1 MNNIRR
7 NRIFR
12 ALTNGFFYLI
22 TGMVGAFEAEL
33 FSDIFDQTHDINLL
47 KMCGAFIFGGLI
59 VSLVRDKWRG
69 RSLRWRHAEI
79 CLHIMTYLA
88 IASVFTNNVLF
99 LWLLWIVGLYVIV
112 LQLVREDLIPFQG
125 AQFGAKRLKA
135 LLWLSLIAVLTFGSL
150 AFITANGWF
159 WLLVAIIVAPY
170 VCFFSYLIVRG
181 IRNKRRAQKT
191 RQEKVDPS
199 EEAAQQI

>member
-1 MNNIRR
+1 
-7 NRIFR
+7 
-12 ALTNGFFYLI
+12 
-22 TGMVGAFEAEL
+22 MVGAFEAEL
-33 FSDIFDQTHDINLL
+33 FSDIFDRTYDINLL

-79 CLHIMTYLA
+79 CLHIMAYLA
-88 IASVFTNNVLF
+88 IASVFTNNLLF
-99 LWLLWIVGLYVIV
+99 LWLLWIVGLYVII
-112 LQLVREDLIPFQG
+112 LQLVREDLIPLQG

-135 LLWLSLIAVLTFGSL
+135 LYWLSLIAVLTFGSL

-159 WLLVAIIVAPY
+159 WLLVAMIVAPY
-170 VCFFSYLIVRG
+170 VCFFGYLIVRG
-181 IRNKRRAQKT
+181 IRNKRSAQKA
-191 RQEKVDPS
+191 RQEKVASP